1 MGHDGSKWVGYLNY
15 TPLAG
20 ATDPKGPI
28 VSATA
33 PEKTGGQSDG
43 TDLVEGDI
51 WVSTADVD
59 AYGAKVY
66 RWDNSATEWVL
77 IDVTDQTTEDGI
89 VFADARYGSAGAT
102 GDTAATIEALLSSN
116 YVDPDAPDP
125 DLYPRGMLL
134 WNTRRSGFNVKKFVA
149 NQIDIT
155 ANSGKN
161 TRFGDEAMAA
171 YKTARWIGWNTTKED
186 GSGLFGRISGNII
199 DSEKTENLSG
209 NGTFSYPNGTTSSTN
224 SIDIGKTAS
233 HTHNDTWYQSDMRPQ
248 SFDTDLQDDISIDI
262 IAYSVGTNTIT
273 HTGANISH
281 NHSISGGSCSNN
293 LQFTRAQTTISFS
306 RNVRINIFLI

>member
-1 MGHDGSKWVGYLNY
+1 MAKVYASIRGAQGVAPGVIVPFSKECQSDANLLERVPGGYLRCDGKIY
-15 TPLAG
+15 QARDYPGLAKVIGVGPSGGNGIRACPFPPGLNG
-20 ATDPKGPI
+20 AVLTNPTLDADGNF
-28 VSATA
+28 TA
-33 PEKTGGQSDG
+33 GSFAVPN
-43 TDLVEGDI
+43 L
-51 WVSTADVD
+51 
-59 AYGAKVY
+59 GAKVLLP
-66 RWDNSATEWVL
+66 S
-77 IDVTDQTTEDGI
+77 
-89 VFADARYGSAGAT
+89 
-102 GDTAATIEALLSSN
+102 TAAGQQFIGNSISGSIYERAGIGYVATILPT
-116 YVDPDAPDP
+116 V
-125 DLYPRGMLL
+125 
-134 WNTRRSGFNVKKFVA
+134 
-149 NQIDIT
+149 
-155 ANSGKN
+155 
-161 TRFGDEAMAA
+161 
-171 YKTARWIGWNTTKED
+171 TTT
-186 GSGLFGRISGNII
+186 ISGNII

-306 RNVRINIFLI
+306 GSSASANVTADPRKSLDHLTTPYIIVEYIIKI